1 MAFKLNPPLSV
12 VCHSLIKFI
21 IAASLLWSG
30 LVGLVTLLVF
40 VVIHTSSYRLV
51 DSGDTT
57 TVVPLLLLLLPLG
70 TVSADDDDDDLL
82 REGVVVAVDGGTE
95 AGERGCCCL
104 E

>member
-57 TVVPLLLLLLPLG
+57 TVVPLLLLLPLG

-95 AGERGCCCL
+95 AGERGCCCCL